1 MKRLSRFFNRNPLAA
16 VWLGILAAFVLME
29 LSAALIKH

>member
-1 MKRLSRFFNRNPLAA
+1 MKRLAKFFDSYPLAA
-16 VWLGILAAFVLME
+16 VWLGILAAFILME

>member
-29 LSAALIKH
+29 MSAALIKR

>member
-16 VWLGILAAFVLME
+16 VWLGILAAFILME
-29 LSAALIKH
+29 LSAVLIKH